1 MSVIYTMTPTK
12 EYLDHIKKRLEAM
25 NPHLPANSNNEF
37 SGGFELPNTMDQ
49 MGRAAIEYLKNKKDP
64 EILPDPL
71 FPNRN

>member
-1 MSVIYTMTPTK
+1 MAVIYIMTPTK

-37 SGGFELPNTMDQ
+37 TGGFELPGMMDQ
-49 MGRAAIEYLKNKKDP
+49 MGRAALEYIKNKKDP